1 MGRVPTVTR
10 GAGAYLRQL
19 RSLSRDIRLF
29 LFSSGT
35 MGFTLLNGI
44 FPVLFNLYL
53 LRLGYGP
60 AFIGSVNAAGL
71 LAYSV
76 FAFPAGMVARRL
88 GVRRAMA
95 VGVSL
100 SIVFSAM
107 LPLVESLPVGWRG
120 PWLFGTQVLSTAG
133 LALFFVNASPF
144 MVDATGGPERNHAF
158 STRMVIDTAS
168 GMLGSLV
175 GGALPTLLST
185 MLRLPLD
192 GPAAYRY
199 ALVIGAVLGV
209 PGIIALLLI
218 HEPKPEMDEQ
228 HGTET
233 GRVSAVPVAM
243 LAAMAVVML
252 LRAAGVGTSRV
263 FFNVYL
269 DDGLGVSTVQI
280 GSLFALVQLASIPAA
295 MAMPLLAA
303 RRGLYGVV
311 VWCSLGIAGSMLP
324 LALVPHWAAATIGR
338 AGTYSLSA
346 IADPA
351 LTVYQLEL
359 VPHRWRSVVAGV
371 SGTALGVSWTV
382 LAFGG
387 GYLVAGLGYRA
398 LFLAAAG
405 LTVAGTLLFA
415 AGFHP
420 RSPLLARWVGRAEK
434 VN

>member
-1 MGRVPTVTR
+1 VRR
-10 GAGAYLRQL
+10 GAEAYLEQL
-19 RSLSRDIRLF
+19 KSLNRDLRLF

-35 MGFTLLNGI
+35 IGFTLLNGI

-71 LAYSV
+71 LAYSLSS
-76 FAFPAGMVARRL
+76 FPAGMVARLL

-95 VGVSL
+95 LGVTL
-100 SIVFSAM
+100 TMAFSAL
-107 LPLVESLPVGWRG
+107 LPAAELLPVHWRAA
-120 PWLFGTQVLSTAG
+120 WLVGTQVLSTVG

-144 MVDATGGPERNHAF
+144 MVDATGTSERNHAF

-175 GGALPTLLST
+175 GGALPGMLST
-185 MLRLPLD
+185 MLALPQD

-199 ALVIGAVLGV
+199 ALITGAMLSLPGV
-209 PGIIALLLI
+209 IALLLI
-218 HEPKPEMDEQ
+218 REPEP
-228 HGTET
+228 ET
-233 GRVSAVPVAM
+233 GGDQVVDAGALPAVPVAM
-243 LAAMAVVML
+243 LATMAAVML

-280 GSLFALVQLASIPAA
+280 GTLFALVQLASVPAA

-303 RRGLYGVV
+303 RSGLYGVV

-338 AGTYSLSA
+338 LGTYALSA

-359 VPHRWRSVVAGV
+359 VPQRWRSLMAGV
-371 SGTALGVSWTV
+371 SSTALGVSWTL

-387 GYLVAGLGYRA
+387 GYLIAGLGYRT

-415 AGFHP
+415 GVFHP
-420 RSPLLARWVGRAEK
+420 RSARLARWVGSRPQASGGA
-434 VN
+434 